1 MSSILMDLINRKNT
15 WGVAAQRFEQWGS
28 NILTS
33 FRNDPTV
40 VATAGAI
47 VSDLKQS
54 ASDLVTLGDSL
65 AGPIIAA
72 EAVAVEASADAAFA
86 AYFGPAAPV
95 ASKAAHDS
103 VDRLAAGLAAFI
115 HAKAAEFKANMVTL
129 PPNAQGASVGVTSA
143 GTSVQGAG
151 E

>member
-72 EAVAVEASADAAFA
+72 EAVAVEAAADAAFA
-86 AYFGPAAPV
+86 AYFGPAAPI

-115 HAKAAEFKANMVTL
+115 HGKAAEFKANMATAAE
-129 PPNAQGASVGVTSA
+129 PAQPLAQSTVVAEGSVAVG
-143 GTSVQGAG
+143 G
-151 E
+151 

>member
-15 WGVAAQRFEQWGS
+15 FGVAAQRFEQWGS
-28 NILTS
+28 RILTS
-33 FRNDPTV
+33 LRDDPTV
-40 VATAGAI
+40 VATVGAI

-86 AYFGPAAPV
+86 AYFGPAAPI

-103 VDRLAAGLAAFI
+103 VDRLAAGLAALI
-115 HAKAAEFKANMVTL
+115 HAKAAEFKANMVTA
-129 PPNAQGASVGVTSA
+129 PPVAQSA
-143 GTSVQGAG
+143 PSGTTTTGSSVQGAG